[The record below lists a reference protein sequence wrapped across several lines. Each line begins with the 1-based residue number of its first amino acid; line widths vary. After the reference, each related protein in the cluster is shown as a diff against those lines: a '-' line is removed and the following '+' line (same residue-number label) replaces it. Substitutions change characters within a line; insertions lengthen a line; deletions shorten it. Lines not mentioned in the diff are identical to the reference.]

1 MATNIVAITG
11 NVTRDAELR
20 GTSEGNRVL
29 SFTVAV
35 NDRQRNRETGE
46 WEDHANFIDCALFG
60 KRAEAL
66 ADKIAKGVKV
76 TVSGRLHWSQWEA
89 KDGSKRS
96 KLEVYVD
103 EVDLMAP
110 KKKDDDLYGED
121 VPF

>member
-66 ADKIAKGVKV
+66 ADMIAKGVKV

-103 EVDLMAP
+103 EVDLMTP